1 MLDPD
6 LTKQLESIGLA
17 PADARLVALLPLVQ
31 VAWADGA
38 VQAEERALIV
48 DIAKKRG
55 LVTET
60 STAVLEKWLTSE
72 PSRYVHQTG
81 RKIIAGLVARRKE
94 ELPNLEGASP
104 AEVVAWCEGV
114 ALAAG
119 GFLGF
124 GNKIAGTEKTAIAE
138 IADALRVKDVKSWD
152 VVKTELG

>member
-6 LTKQLESIGLA
+6 LTKQLESIGLS
-17 PADARLVALLPLVQ
+17 ADNARMVALLPLVQ

-38 VQAEERALIV
+38 VQAEERTLIL

-55 LVTET
+55 LVTE
-60 STAVLEKWLTSE
+60 SGAPVLEKWLTSE
-72 PSRYVHQTG
+72 PSRFVHVTG
-81 RKIIAGLVARRKE
+81 RKIIAGLVARKKE

-114 ALAAG
+114 AQAAG

-124 GNKIAGTEKTAIAE
+124 GNKVAGTEKTAIAE
-138 IADALRVKDVKSWD
+138 IADALRVKDAKSWD
-152 VVKTELG
+152 VVKVELS

>member
-38 VQAEERALIV
+38 VQAGERELIL

-55 LVTET
+55 LVTEQ
-60 STAVLEKWLTSE
+60 STAVLEKWLTTE
-72 PSRYVHQTG
+72 PSKFVHQTG
-81 RKIIAGLVARRKE
+81 RKIIAGLVARKKE
-94 ELPNLEGASP
+94 ELPNLDGASP

-124 GNKIAGTEKTAIAE
+124 GNKMAPTEKTAITE
-138 IADALRVKDVKSWD
+138 IAEALRVKDVKSWE